1 MRDRIVSLSEAVT
14 DLSCRCSPPKVN
26 VEIVVH
32 DTTQEQLT
40 VPYCSKTLP
49 IERVHS
55 QPPLLNGWGSRGE
68 SSEDSSDESEKVT
81 SQESNQL
88 DWLVKVESGV
98 NLIGMDG
105 GARVP
110 CIILVED
117 DNSESDIEEKEEMK
131 DDRMEE
137 EELDE
142 DDDVFATT

>member
-14 DLSCRCSPPKVN
+14 DLSCRCNPPKVD
-26 VEIVVH
+26 VKIVV
-32 DTTQEQLT
+32 DNTTQEQLT

-68 SSEDSSDESEKVT
+68 SSEDSSDESEKIP

-88 DWLVKVESGV
+88 DWLVKVEPGV

-110 CIILVED
+110 CIIVVED
-117 DNSESDIEEKEEMK
+117 DNSGSEIEEKEEIE
-131 DDRMEE
+131 D

-142 DDDVFATT
+142 DDDVFANT

>member
-14 DLSCRCSPPKVN
+14 DLSCRCNPPKVD

-32 DTTQEQLT
+32 NTTQEQLT

-68 SSEDSSDESEKVT
+68 SSEDSSDESEKIP

-88 DWLVKVESGV
+88 DWLVKVEPGV
-98 NLIGMDG
+98 NLIGMNG

-110 CIILVED
+110 CIIVVED
-117 DNSESDIEEKEEMK
+117 DNSGSEIEEKEEIE
-131 DDRMEE
+131 D

-142 DDDVFATT
+142 DDDVFANT